1 MRRILFLIIAFSLS
15 FAVQAQKKNKSKDKD
30 KTNFAAIDTLASADS
45 LPPPVVKTNSKKGKT
60 TSNYVKKTD
69 KKDDKK
75 DKKGK
80 DDKKGKK
87 EVAVN
92 FKETEAEP
100 PPVADSSKKF
110 TGLIKYRITSDDPA
124 DKDSVFIVF
133 GENQI
138 RVTMFIAGYI
148 EGQVFEKNM
157 IANLKDSTFLELDN
171 RRMTYTTEKLTARN
185 EGTEFVLSNS
195 KKTGQVMNLACQEY
209 KGEMTTSEGDVYETA
224 CLLSNQH
231 YYLSAAD
238 YTLMNVHP
246 LVMRYK
252 IVLGFRTRSEEN
264 ENTYIIAYKIEPG
277 NTAAW
282 FDLSQYQPK

>member
-1 MRRILFLIIAFSLS
+1 MRKIIFLIIAFSLS
-15 FAVQAQKKNKSKDKD
+15 LAAQAQKKNKSKDKD
-30 KTNFAAIDTLASADS
+30 KTNFAVNDS
-45 LPPPVVKTNSKKGKT
+45 LPASDSIPPPTVKSSKKGKT
-60 TSNYVKKTD
+60 TTNYVKKTA

-92 FKETEAEP
+92 FKETETEP
-100 PPVADSSKKF
+100 APVADSSKRF
-110 TGLIKYRITSDDPA
+110 TGLIKYRITSDDPS

-148 EGQVFEKNM
+148 EGQVFEKIM

-185 EGTEFVLSNS
+185 EGTEFVLSNT
-195 KKTGQVMNLACQEY
+195 KKNGQVMNLACQEY
-209 KGEMTTSEGDVYETA
+209 KGEMTTSEGDVYEAA

-252 IVLGFRTRSEEN
+252 IVLGYRTRSSEN

-282 FDLSQYQPK
+282 FDLSQYQAK